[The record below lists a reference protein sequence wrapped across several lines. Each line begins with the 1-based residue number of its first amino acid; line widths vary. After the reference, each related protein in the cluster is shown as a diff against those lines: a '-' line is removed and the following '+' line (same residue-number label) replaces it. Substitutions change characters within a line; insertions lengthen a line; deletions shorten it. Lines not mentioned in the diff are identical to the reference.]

1 MQVEKQQH
9 INNVSVLPI
18 NTKNTKS
25 KLDVDKCWPLVH
37 FLIAE
42 ALKYSGQYADA
53 HHIKEFLV
61 KGEMNLFIMFGS
73 DDGETNKVFGCCVTR
88 FFNNPNY
95 KELQGLICT
104 GSKMHLWEKDLVDIL
119 ETFAKINECKRIKA
133 LMRPG
138 YKKVMKKYG
147 WNIKHYEFQKEL
159 N

>member
-1 MQVEKQQH
+1 MQAEKLEQ
-9 INNVSVLPI
+9 IEKKVSVLPI
-18 NTKNTKS
+18 KPA
-25 KLDVDKCWPLVH
+25 DVDKCWPLVH

-42 ALKYSGQYADA
+42 ALKYSGQYAEA

-61 KGEMNLFIMFGS
+61 KGEMHLFIMFGS

-119 ETFAKINECKRIKA
+119 ETFAKINECKRVKA